1 MKKSLW
7 TVEPSEARSILGKG
21 LEGEPD
27 FPDAIH
33 DLDYLASRLGEWPP
47 LLDLVNAF
55 LRKSVEFEYRT
66 VQGAI
71 LRANRALD
79 KRGLVYFDVNRIEDR
94 NETAAKT
101 IEICL
106 EWLSPEE
113 RERFYELAA
122 FPADTEITLDQIHR
136 LWSGTCEIDGSGT
149 IAICRKLH
157 DLSLLLKFDKATG
170 IIQISEVIRE
180 YLKNSNPL

>member
-27 FPDAIH
+27 YHDAIH

-47 LLDLVNAF
+47 LLDLVNGF

-66 VQGAI
+66 VQDAL

-94 NETAAKT
+94 NEAAAKA

-106 EWLSPEE
+106 AWLSPEE
-113 RERFYELAA
+113 RERFFELVV
-122 FPADTEITLDQIHR
+122 FPADTDISFDQVHE
-136 LWSGTCEIDGSGT
+136 LWSGPGQIDESGT
-149 IAICRKLH
+149 IDICRKLH
-157 DLSLLLKFDKATG
+157 DLSLLSEFDCENCV
-170 IIQISEVIRE
+170 IQISEVIRE
-180 YLKNSNPL
+180 YLKNSNPA